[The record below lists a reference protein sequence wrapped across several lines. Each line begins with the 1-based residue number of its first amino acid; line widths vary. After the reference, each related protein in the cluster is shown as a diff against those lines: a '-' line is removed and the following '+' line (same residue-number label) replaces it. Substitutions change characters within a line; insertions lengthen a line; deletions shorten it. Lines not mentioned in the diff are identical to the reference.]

1 MLRAAACAA
10 VATEIAALGHV
21 VGGGGA
27 PDLAVLIAGGAG
39 LAAVLMGLARKRRG
53 PLGILGAMLVSQVGF
68 HLLFSVDSH
77 DLVAAPAPAPVEPL
91 RMVAFHLV
99 AAAVA
104 TLVLTT
110 GERAVFGMF
119 AALARS
125 VRIATPPTSVDL
137 PPRWTARFRPF
148 DALRPEGPLFSTSPR
163 RGPPAAD
170 RHSSCPLV
178 LC

>member
-27 PDLAVLIAGGAG
+27 PDVAVLIAGGAG
-39 LAAVLMGLARKRRG
+39 IGAVLMGLARKRRG
-53 PLGILGAMLVSQVGF
+53 PLGIVGAMVVSQVGF

-77 DLVAAPAPAPVEPL
+77 DMASGSAPTVEPL
-91 RMVAFHLV
+91 RMLMFHLV

-104 TLVLTT
+104 TVVLTT
-110 GERAVFGMF
+110 GERAVFGLF

-125 VRIATPPTSVDL
+125 VRIPTPRIGVDL
-137 PPRWTARFRPF
+137 PPRWTARFVTF
-148 DALRPEGPLFSTSPR
+148 DAPRPEGTLLSTSPR

-170 RHSSCPLV
+170 RQSSCLLV
-178 LC
+178 LS